1 MADTTGPGIPMP
13 PKRSLD
19 VLEEVSASKRRK
31 VPYHRHHFVHQPL
44 QQWPPGEPA
53 FVEPEAVD
61 KLLIDSITT
70 VVEEQGLRQNVQDPV
85 IESMALEALHGATH
99 EFMLT
104 LCAYVRRSMQ
114 AARRTV
120 PIAPD
125 FEAAIHALGLPRP
138 DDQLVAYQTK
148 PPINRPL
155 YPTPPPED
163 SFHGNHELPTDFL
176 GAELDGRAALKRF
189 SHTTAAL
196 PPLPS
201 AHTYK
206 TTAVYGQRETD
217 SRRIRELATEE
228 GKLGEQALRKLA
240 GAVKMGGAAPA
251 AAPGEAESKQN
262 NPRLK
267 KPRGRRRPVDDAAE
281 EDGFERAVRAL
292 LRAEPDGFELG
303 PIKATTAAAAA
314 EEIEL

>member
-1 MADTTGPGIPMP
+1 MAETEGPAML
-13 PKRSLD
+13 PKRALD
-19 VLEEVSASKRRK
+19 VLEEVSPSKRRK
-31 VPYHRHHFVHQPL
+31 
-44 QQWPPGEPA
+44 PA
-53 FVEPEAVD
+53 FIEPESVD
-61 KLLIDSITT
+61 KLLIDSIKT
-70 VVEEQGLRQNVQDPV
+70 VVEEEGLKQNVQDPV
-85 IESMALEALHGATH
+85 IESIALEALHGAAQ
-99 EFMLT
+99 EFILT
-104 LCAYVRRSMQ
+104 LCASIRRSMQ

-120 PIAPD
+120 PIVTD
-125 FEAAIHALGLPRP
+125 FEAAIDALGLPRP

-148 PPINRPL
+148 PAINPPL

-176 GAELDGRAALKRF
+176 GPELDGKEALKRF
-189 SHTTAAL
+189 TFTTAAL

-240 GAVKMGGAAPA
+240 GAVKIGAAPP
-251 AAPGEAESKQN
+251 APLGEADLKPN
-262 NPRLK
+262 TRWK
-267 KPRGRRRPVDDAAE
+267 KPSRRRRPVDDGAE

-292 LRAEPDGFELG
+292 LRAESEGFELG
-303 PIKATTAAAAA
+303 PIVTA
-314 EEIEL
+314 EKP